1 MKPLA
6 RLLAFA
12 LPVGMLAACSE
23 APSSRYQGYVEA
35 DYTYVASPMAGRL
48 AELAVARGQRVA
60 VRDPLYRIE
69 ATDIVA
75 ARDAAA
81 EDLRAAQAQ
90 LADLQTGKRP
100 RELDVIRDQLAQA
113 QAEAGAAA
121 LRFARDEKQ
130 VDSGAISRQ
139 QYDDNRATLAAAQA
153 RVRQLQAELDV
164 AQLPARSEQIR
175 AQAAQAQAAQA
186 ALAQAEWRL
195 AEMRQVAPV
204 AATVVDT
211 LYRPGEWVLAGRAVV
226 KLLSPADIK
235 LRFYVPETEVATLK
249 LGQSLSAECD
259 GCAGPVAA
267 VLSFIAPAA
276 EYTPPV
282 IYSNQTRAK
291 LVFMVEARPAAQDAS
306 RLHPGQPI
314 SVTLR

>member
-1 MKPLA
+1 MKTL
-6 RLLAFA
+6 RLISTVAA
-12 LPVGMLAACSE
+12 LGVLSACSDS
-23 APSSRYQGYVEA
+23 ARSPYSGYVEA

-48 AELAVARGQRVA
+48 ADLSVARGQSVNAREA
-60 VRDPLYRIE
+60 LYRLE
-69 ATDIVA
+69 ATDIAA
-75 ARDAAA
+75 AREAAA
-81 EDLRAAQAQ
+81 EDLRGAEAR

-121 LRFARDEKQ
+121 LRFARDEQQ
-130 VDSGAISRQ
+130 VGSGAISRQ

-175 AQAAQAQAAQA
+175 AQAAQVQAANA
-186 ALAQAEWRL
+186 ALTQADWRL
-195 AEMRQVAPV
+195 SEMRQAAPM

-211 LYRPGEWVLAGRAVV
+211 LFRPGEWVAAGRPVI

-235 LRFYVPETEVATLK
+235 LRFYVPETEIATLR
-249 LGQSLSAECD
+249 LGQALIAECD
-259 GCAGPVAA
+259 ACAAPVPA
-267 VLSFIAPAA
+267 VVCFISPSA

-291 LVFMVEARPAAQDAS
+291 LVFMVEARPAAAEAG

-314 SVTLR
+314 SVTPR